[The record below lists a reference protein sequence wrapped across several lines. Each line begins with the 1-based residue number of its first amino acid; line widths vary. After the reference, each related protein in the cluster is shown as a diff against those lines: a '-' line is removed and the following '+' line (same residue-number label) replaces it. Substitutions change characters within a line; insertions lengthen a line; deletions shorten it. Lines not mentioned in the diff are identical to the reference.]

1 MLFLILIFL
10 AIALFASLLGYEKIA
25 SEASLT
31 AIFLFGLFLIMF
43 IVRWIVK
50 YFKRRKQQYKSV
62 SFQQN
67 LDNS

>member
-10 AIALFASLLGYEKIA
+10 AIALFASLLGYKKIA

-50 YFKRRKQQYKSV
+50 YFKRRK
-62 SFQQN
+62 
-67 LDNS
+67 